1 MKLNETLSV
10 REFRDVCDENDFREY
25 IFLSENQIWDKVGS
39 TIKTKLVF
47 KIMLIAMNPNANCFR
62 NEESY
67 LCLERVKRVIVVNGQ
82 SAIGAVFAV
91 VCGNLSNSDN
101 DITYTIVAK

>member
-1 MKLNETLSV
+1 MQNANNMSV
-10 REFRDVCDENDFREY
+10 REFRDVCDKNDFREY

-47 KIMLIAMNPNANCFR
+47 KIMLIAMNPNAICFR

-67 LCLERVKRVIVVNGQ
+67 LCLERVKRVVVNGQ

>member
-1 MKLNETLSV
+1 MQNTKNMSV
-10 REFRDVCDENDFREY
+10 REFRDICNENDFQEY
-25 IFLSENQIWDKVGS
+25 IFLSENQIWGRVGS

-47 KIMLIAMNPNANCFR
+47 KIMLIAMNPNAICFR

-67 LCLERVKRVIVVNGQ
+67 LCLERVKRVVVNNQ
-82 SAIGAVFAV
+82 AAIGAVFAV
-91 VCGNLSNSDN
+91 ICGNLSNSDN